1 MVQLSRTKEDPIL
14 LNFSWECQNDRPDK
28 KQNGDKPEIWK
39 SELPTR
45 IHRFAEGATLEF
57 ALVLRLHLST
67 ISSELQMV
75 CKRMIGIRKQDI
87 SDQEMP
93 VLNSLRFRSRPH
105 SPPSLS
111 SPKAKPFERSPPTT
125 ILSRK
130 KDSNPGESMHHQS
143 TMKRLLP
150 LLLITPALADPPINP
165 NIGHNHHRYRH
176 GEKHETVA
184 PTPSR
189 FHTSRSSKI
198 DLPLPAEKDAFTFVV
213 YGDRTGGPPKGV
225 SVLADAVRDTNLLE
239 PDFVMTVGDLINGY
253 STEDVWMTQMKEFK
267 DIMNELACPWFP
279 VAGNHDIYWRG
290 PDKSK
295 KPVGEMESS
304 YEMHFGPLWYA
315 FQHKKSWFIVLYSDE
330 GNPETGE
337 KTFSK
342 PEAQKMSPE
351 QFKWLDETLL
361 KAKDAEHVFLFL
373 HHPRWLGRGYG
384 DDWERVHQRL
394 KKAGNVSAVFAGHIH
409 TMRYD
414 GPRDGIEYV
423 TLATTGGGQSGSI
436 PQAGYLHHYDIVTV
450 RKDRISLAAV
460 PVGEVMDVRE
470 ITGELVAQVN
480 MVKSSQVTA
489 SPPLLMKRETGGSQ
503 RITVTLSNPS
513 DRNIAAV
520 LSHGTEGLTF
530 TCQPDH
536 HHATLKPGEKK
547 DFVFQL
553 SWNENATRSSFAA
566 PKFHLD
572 TEYLAKGFS
581 YEIPRRSIKV
591 PLEFQLDPG
600 RTPPKGA
607 ARFNGSN
614 QALSIPSKSFKV
626 KNELTLECRFKA
638 DTFSD
643 RMGLVTKTESS
654 GYGLFVSDG
663 RPQFSILVGNEYL
676 NAVASSPVLKTN
688 TWHHLAGVYDGKQA
702 RLYLDGKLIG
712 SADRAGQLK
721 DNRLPL
727 IIGGDVDNRGR
738 AVSHF
743 AGLIDSVRLTP
754 RSLYKG
760 ETSNVLEFVD
770 DAVIDFDLDE
780 HIGPWHPDSSPSKA
794 HATST
799 GNVTIE
805 SIE

>member
-1 MVQLSRTKEDPIL
+1 MIRNTAFKVMQ
-14 LNFSWECQNDRPDK
+14 
-28 KQNGDKPEIWK
+28 
-39 SELPTR
+39 
-45 IHRFAEGATLEF
+45 ATC
-57 ALVLRLHLST
+57 LVWH
-67 ISSELQMV
+67 Q
-75 CKRMIGIRKQDI
+75 
-87 SDQEMP
+87 
-93 VLNSLRFRSRPH
+93 
-105 SPPSLS
+105 SPPGFP
-111 SPKAKPFERSPPTT
+111 SPSCKENPARGYPVYGANPLPE
-125 ILSRK
+125 
-130 KDSNPGESMHHQS
+130 KDSNLKKNMHHRAH
-143 TMKRLLP
+143 MMRFLP
-150 LLLITPALADPPINP
+150 LLLTTTVLADPPINP
-165 NIGHNHHRYRH
+165 NIGHNHHLHRH
-176 GEKHETVA
+176 GKKHETVS
-184 PTPSR
+184 PTPAR
-189 FHTSRSSKI
+189 FHTSRTSKI

-213 YGDRTGGPPKGV
+213 YGDRTGGPPQGV

-253 STEDVWMTQMKEFK
+253 STEDVWMTQMKEYK
-267 DIMNELACPWFP
+267 SIMNELACPWFP

-290 PDKSK
+290 TDRSK
-295 KPVGEMESS
+295 KPAGEMESA

-315 FQHKKSWFIVLYSDE
+315 FKHKKSWFVVLYSDE
-330 GNPETGE
+330 GNPKTGE

-351 QFKWLDETLL
+351 QFKWLDETLT

-384 DDWERVHQRL
+384 DDWEKVHQRL

-470 ITGELVAQVN
+470 ITSELVSQVN
-480 MVKSSQVTA
+480 KVKSSRASV
-489 SPPLLMKRETGGSQ
+489 SPPLIMKKEVGGSQ
-503 RITVTLSNPS
+503 KVTVTLTNPS
-513 DRNIAAV
+513 DRSIATV

-530 TCQPDH
+530 ACQPDH

-547 DFVFQL
+547 NFAFQL
-553 SWNENATRSSFAA
+553 SWNETATRSSFTT

-591 PLEFQLDPG
+591 PLDFQLDPR
-600 RTPPKGA
+600 RTPPNGA

-614 QALSIPSKSFKV
+614 QALSIPSSQFKII
-626 KNELTLECRFKA
+626 KELTLECRFKA
-638 DTFSD
+638 DTFSH

-663 RPQFSILVGNEYL
+663 RPQFSIFIGDDYL
-676 NAVASSPVLKTN
+676 NAAAPSPILKTN

-712 SADRAGQLK
+712 SADRTGPLK
-721 DNRLPL
+721 NNRLPL
-727 IIGGDVDNRGR
+727 IIGGDVDQRGK
-738 AVSHF
+738 AMSHF
-743 AGLIDSVRLTP
+743 DGLIDSVRLTP
-754 RSLYKG
+754 RALYTG
-760 ETSNVLEFVD
+760 ESVAKLETVD
-770 DAVIDFDLDE
+770 EAVIDFDLDE
-780 HIGPWHPDSSPSKA
+780 HIGPWHPDSSKSKA

-799 GNVTIE
+799 GNVTIKL
-805 SIE
+805 IK